1 MAVRTVEG
9 TPVKV
14 QLTPPPVTVKE
25 TEVGKV
31 ALAAAMEAVVYIKAT
46 LRATVK
52 EVGEG
57 VERTPRPAFHS
68 AVEEEERVRGWAEEA
83 VEGTVTQG
91 SATSVTPSVPLTV
104 FTGKVDVVVVVVV
117 VVDTRKGKGTVPIA
131 SKGRSEDAFHW
142 GSVGAEGGE
151 RSVGMLWDAMAPP
164 APLLRVIPR
173 G

>member
-1 MAVRTVEG
+1 MAVRNVEG

-31 ALAAAMEAVVYIKAT
+31 ALAAATEAVVYIKAT

-68 AVEEEERVRGWAEEA
+68 AVEEEERVRGWEEEA

-104 FTGKVDVVVVVVV
+104 FTGKVDVVV

-164 APLLRVIPR
+164 APPLRVIPR

>member
-1 MAVRTVEG
+1 MAVRNVEG

-14 QLTPPPVTVKE
+14 QLTPPPVTVKD
-25 TEVGKV
+25 TEVGKA
-31 ALAAAMEAVVYIKAT
+31 ALAAATDAVVYIKAT

-57 VERTPRPAFHS
+57 VESIPRPAFHR
-68 AVEEEERVRGWAEEA
+68 AVEEEEGVRGWAEEA
-83 VEGTVTQG
+83 LEGTVTQG

-104 FTGKVDVVVVVVV
+104 FTGSVDVVVV

-151 RSVGMLWDAMAPP
+151 RSVGML
-164 APLLRVIPR
+164 
-173 G
+173 